1 MGTIMAG
8 GSKGRHPRPPCGGHR
23 AGHNGGV
30 AKYEPTAE
38 DRARIAARYPK
49 RTLQD
54 ALIGIGGAVALL
66 VAVVLVA
73 ISGVIRSNPPVAAG
87 VRAFDASVE
96 RTTVDIT
103 VQRADPSQK
112 VTCFLFAQAANH
124 ERVGEMDLEVG
135 PGTDELTLVHV
146 TVRTVRE
153 ATSVT
158 LENCRIVE

>member
-1 MGTIMAG
+1 M
-8 GSKGRHPRPPCGGHR
+8 
-23 AGHNGGV
+23 

-54 ALIGIGGAVALL
+54 ALIGIGGAAALL

-73 ISGVIRSNPPVAAG
+73 VSGLMHSNPPVAAG

-96 RTTVDIT
+96 QTTVDIT
-103 VQRADPSQK
+103 VQRSDPSQK
-112 VTCFLFAQAANH
+112 VTCFLYAQAANH
-124 ERVGEMDLEVG
+124 ERVGEMDVEVG
-135 PGTDELTLVHV
+135 PGTEKLTLIHV
-146 TVRTVRE
+146 TVKTVRE

>member
-1 MGTIMAG
+1 M
-8 GSKGRHPRPPCGGHR
+8 
-23 AGHNGGV
+23 

-54 ALIGIGGAVALL
+54 TLIGIGGAVALM

-73 ISGVIRSNPPVAAG
+73 VSGLIRSNPPVAAS
-87 VRAFDASVE
+87 VRAFDAGTE
-96 RTTVDIT
+96 QTKVDIT
-103 VQRADPSQK
+103 VQRTDPSQK
-112 VTCFLFAQAANH
+112 VTCFLYAQAANH
-124 ERVGEMDLEVG
+124 ERVGEMDVEVG
-135 PGTDELTLVHV
+135 PGTEELTLIHV
-146 TVRTVRE
+146 TVKTVRE